1 MSSPYDTRARAPAGQ
16 RLLSGVARHERA
28 LWTVAVAALVL
39 DVVLT
44 TYGLRIG
51 LVEMNPLAARVI
63 AESGV
68 VGMVALKAAALTVG
82 IVGRSL
88 IPRRYAALVPL
99 ALGVPWLLAV
109 GVNAVM
115 IANAL

>member
-1 MSSPYDTRARAPAGQ
+1 MSSPYDTRARAPTDQ
-16 RLLSGVARHERA
+16 QLLSRVACHERT
-28 LWTVAVAALVL
+28 LWTVAVAALAL

-51 LVEMNPLAARVI
+51 LVEINPLAAIVI

-68 VGMVALKAAALTVG
+68 VGMVALKAAALTVAV
-82 IVGRSL
+82 VGRSL
-88 IPRRYAALVPL
+88 VPRRYTALVPI
-99 ALGVPWLLAV
+99 ALGAPWLLAV
-109 GVNAVM
+109 GINTVM